1 MSATPD
7 EQAELPLRRPKVVPI
22 GPAPALT
29 HAEEAA
35 NLAACP
41 RIYRE
46 TLRVVYRHASRSGR
60 LWAARE
66 TLEAECELSRRRL
79 KEHRAYL
86 VAAGYLV
93 AQGGGHRGRTAAY
106 LLTTPA
112 ERAEVL
118 EELEEARRKPCPYC
132 GMVEPDHRPRDCPA
146 RPIAPRLPG
155 VR

>member
-1 MSATPD
+1 
-7 EQAELPLRRPKVVPI
+7 VVPI
-22 GPAPALT
+22 GPPPALT

-41 RIYRE
+41 RTYRE
-46 TLRVVYRHASRSGR
+46 TLRVIYRHASRSGR
-60 LWAARE
+60 LFAG
-66 TLEAECELSRRRL
+66 LEALMAETELSKRRFY
-79 KEHRAYL
+79 EHRAYL

-106 LLTTPA
+106 VLTTPP

-118 EELEEARRKPCPYC
+118 EALEAAGRKRCPHC
-132 GMVEPDHRPRDCPA
+132 GTVDPDHAPRDCPA

-155 VR
+155 VG

>member
-1 MSATPD
+1 
-7 EQAELPLRRPKVVPI
+7 VVPI

-41 RIYRE
+41 RLYRL
-46 TLRVVYRHASRSGR
+46 TLQVIYRHASRSGR
-60 LWAARE
+60 LWAGHA
-66 TLEAECELSRRRL
+66 TLEAECELSRRGF
-79 KEHRAYL
+79 KYHRGAL
-86 VAAGYLV
+86 VAAGFLV

-112 ERAEVL
+112 ERVEVL
-118 EELEEARRKPCPYC
+118 EELEAARRKPCPYC

-155 VR
+155 VK